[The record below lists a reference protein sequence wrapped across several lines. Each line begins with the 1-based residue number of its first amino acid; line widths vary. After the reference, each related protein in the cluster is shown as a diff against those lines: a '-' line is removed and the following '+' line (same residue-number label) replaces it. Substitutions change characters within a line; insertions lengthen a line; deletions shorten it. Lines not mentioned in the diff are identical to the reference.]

1 MMYIELNLTLNLW
14 RAILTNKIITTMIQ
28 LQTYSINNLL
38 LTNEIVTSYVD
49 NFWNDVFTPLTSN
62 NKDKHL
68 LILVKVHYRFNDKWK

>member
-1 MMYIELNLTLNLW
+1 MYIELNLTLNLW

-68 LILVKVHYRFNDKWK
+68 LILVKVHYRFSDKWK

>member
-1 MMYIELNLTLNLW
+1 
-14 RAILTNKIITTMIQ
+14 MIQ

-68 LILVKVHYRFNDKWK
+68 LILVKVHYTCQRHKDKLMKKGMN

>member
-1 MMYIELNLTLNLW
+1 
-14 RAILTNKIITTMIQ
+14 MIQ

-49 NFWNDVFTPLTSN
+49 NFWNDIFNHLTSN

-68 LILVKVHYRFNDKWK
+68 LILVKVHYRFPKSDKWK